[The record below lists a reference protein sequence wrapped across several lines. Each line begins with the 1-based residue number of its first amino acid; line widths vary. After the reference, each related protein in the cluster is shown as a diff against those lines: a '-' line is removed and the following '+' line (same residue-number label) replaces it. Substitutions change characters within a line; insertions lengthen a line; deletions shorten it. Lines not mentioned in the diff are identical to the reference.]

1 MNMLTAFT
9 RTVAP
14 MLIGAAIA
22 PAVVA
27 GTPISVTNSGFES
40 PALSNCA
47 FGPPITGWTIEVN
60 AGVWRPG
67 SGGACLNS
75 YPGGPPEGLQCA
87 FTNSGPIS
95 QTLSAVLAAN
105 TQYTL
110 QVKVGR
116 RLDCCQQTTYRVQL
130 WAGASMLF
138 EDPGL
143 FTLPPGGWR
152 NVNVMFST
160 GPSHAALGQPL
171 QIRLVRGPQ
180 GQGNFDDV
188 RLESGVADCNNNGV
202 LDHIDIAGG
211 VPDVN
216 GNGVPDVCEKIP
228 CPADIAPSGGN
239 GQVDADDLVQVILSW
254 GPCSACAADIN
265 GDGQVNAD
273 DLIMVILG
281 WGPCA

>member
-1 MNMLTAFT
+1 MNPLTATLQTSLAF
-9 RTVAP
+9 
-14 MLIGAAIA
+14 LAAGLFSA
-22 PAVVA
+22 TSMA
-27 GTPISVTNSGFES
+27 GTPISVTNAGFET
-40 PALSNCA
+40 PVMPNCG
-47 FGPPITGWTIEVN
+47 FGPPVTGWTIEVN

-130 WAGASMLF
+130 WAGANMLF

-152 NVNVMFST
+152 NVSVMFST

-188 RLESGVADCNNNGV
+188 RLESGVADCNNNGI

-211 VPDVN
+211 IPDLN
-216 GNGVPDVCEKIP
+216 GNGVPDICETSA
-228 CPADIAPSGGN
+228 CPPDIAPPGGN
-239 GQVDADDLVQVILSW
+239 GQVNVDDLIAVILNW
-254 GPCSACAADIN
+254 GPCAACPADIN
-265 GDGQVNAD
+265 QDGQVNVD
-273 DLIMVILG
+273 DLITVILG
-281 WGPCA
+281 WGACD